1 MRRSVTEALSYW
13 RREGLLTEAQV
24 AALSASLEHLER
36 RGDSARA
43 ARIFGIIGAV
53 LSGLGAV
60 LWVAS
65 NWHGMSP
72 MQRVLVLLAG
82 YGATVA
88 TAALVERRGLPLLS
102 EAVWLLSTLLLGAN
116 IFLIAQ
122 SYNLSLTLWQGTLA
136 WMIGAL
142 AMGYARQ
149 SAAQAAVAVP
159 LLVLTLGW
167 AGGGSGWFFDDQIE
181 FLFADGGLRPV
192 LPLLGLALVALST
205 LLPLRRD
212 LAFARA
218 PFLRWGLFLL
228 AATLILTTAH
238 VELAAAFYDAEWSLR
253 QGLVAAAAAV
263 LVLAA
268 ALAGEVES
276 RFSRPVLV
284 GLLAFL
290 AVPLVPVGGQ
300 GGWLALEPGG
310 VHVYF
315 GLYVIAVF
323 ALAVGTIQLGVQARN
338 ARLVNVGMLSTML
351 IIIIQYFGW
360 SFELFDRSLAFILGG
375 LVLMALSVFVERS
388 RRRLLANMEVT
399 A

>member
-24 AALSASLEHLER
+24 SALSASLEHLER

-88 TAALVERRGLPLLS
+88 TAALVDRRGLPLLS

-181 FLFADGGLRPV
+181 FLVADGGLRPL

-205 LLPLRRD
+205 LLPLRHD
-212 LAFARA
+212 LTFARA

-290 AVPLVPVGGQ
+290 AVPLVPVGGE
-300 GGWLALEPGG
+300 GGWLAFEPGG

-338 ARLVNVGMLSTML
+338 ARLVNVGMLSTTL

-388 RRRLLANMEVT
+388 RRRLLANMEG
-399 A
+399 AA